1 MTTKQNSYW
10 KVATLVLLLAA
21 FQTQASVQT
30 TMPDIYSELAP
41 AGTREEVSAS
51 LNEFIDPF
59 SGGLTISHEDLVVP
73 GNGGLDIKIQRTY
86 SSNNVYKSRITD
98 NSGPELHN
106 LVNRSPTGLG
116 WTMHFGKVTRD
127 NAYGCSP
134 TSTEGID
141 NLNNPIFEAPDGS
154 QQIFHYNNSSQ
165 NGINATWV
173 SKNHW
178 VAYCSSD
185 NFRVISPEGIKYYM
199 GLRLEEGQPYGSSD
213 NMVWYTTKVTDPNGN
228 YYDIEYDSGPT
239 DENLIIDYID
249 ASDGRRINFGYVGIS
264 SGVPRLSQ
272 ISLVQ
277 GPTWNYHYTSLGT
290 GQGHYLLDYVTRPD
304 GSRWEY
310 DYHSFSGGTAGDNVL
325 EEITYPYGG
334 TTRYAYDYKCLGYV
348 SCINH
353 SDRAYSLVV
362 DTKTTGGRDVDAGT
376 WNYDYAPNNNE
387 TNLTTVYFP
396 GGRYVYEHYGLR
408 WAIQHPTSQLLW
420 RVGLLK
426 SKRTYNGSSLIQTE
440 SYAYD
445 NMIVSY
451 EDYMRPPYTDG
462 FYPFEDN
469 ETRAPRLTQKTIN
482 RDGRNYVTSYQNFT
496 DNINPHR
503 IVTSGQVSRTT
514 TLTYFP
520 RSNGQNIVSRVE
532 DEDFGGTNREINR
545 SFDTEGNMTM
555 EEIYGVRNTYL
566 YDGEGN
572 VSRRTNERG
581 HRWDYSR
588 YERGIART
596 EDHPTNIDISR
607 EVDAHGM
614 IEYEEDGRGNRTDYD
629 YDGLGRITSVDFP
642 RSNSAAASISW
653 SSTSRSVSRGNYS
666 ENTVFDGFGRPSCLR
681 RENVYINYDYDEHGR
696 LIFESYPGSSCTSSI
711 GTSYQYD
718 ALDRLTRMTHN
729 GGSYVSYTYLTDNKV
744 RVRDER
750 AHNTTYSYRSYGDP
764 DQKEL
769 IRIESPESI
778 TTVIGRNEI
787 GQVTSVSQGGET
799 RTYNYTNSSNP
810 FLYSEIHPETG
821 TTTYGRDAVGNMTS
835 KRVGSSATTTYT
847 YDGLNQLTYIN
858 HPSGTPDIDM
868 NYDRAGNL
876 DNITVVGGNSE
887 KNFYYDDNDNL
898 YREQQVI
905 AGRTYNIYYTYDN
918 LDHLATLRYP
928 GGQLITFNPDDL
940 GRPNTAFPYVHNV
953 DYFRNGMVQ
962 RLDYANGRYIINTQD
977 SRQRLRDIDLS
988 GGAVN
993 LRYIYDAA
1001 NNTTQITD
1009 YQDSSRTRNLGYD
1022 DVNRLDSASGI
1033 WGSGSINY
1041 RSGSATNID
1050 SKTIGSQSISYNYS
1064 SNRLSSVSGLPGGTR
1079 SYTYDEYGNIASK
1092 TGGLEYIF
1100 DDASN
1105 LRTIELANSVIRSYD
1120 YDGLKNKVRTT
1131 QNGASTIHIY
1141 SKSGQLLADHNAS
1154 GVALKEYAYVGDKLV
1169 ANVIKSG
1176 APPPNTNQNTPIP
1189 INLNQVDTNSYG
1201 WGYGNSNHKDHLIVS
1216 FDKPNTDVRFCAV
1229 GLHISN
1235 STEVRVELNGAF
1247 LGYMDVGMS
1256 KETCFDIAESQF
1268 ITGTNQIK
1276 FVQAVSGNI
1285 WGVTNIRIGNVVM
1298 PPILFLL
1305 LGDE

>member
-1 MTTKQNSYW
+1 MTTKQNNCW
-10 KVATLVLLLAA
+10 KVAIAGFLLAA

-127 NAYGCSP
+127 NSLGCSP
-134 TSTEGID
+134 SSNESQNSLD
-141 NLNNPIFEAPDGS
+141 NPIFEAPDGS
-154 QQIFHYNNSSQ
+154 QQILHYNNSSQ

-173 SKNHW
+173 TKKHW
-178 VAYCSSD
+178 VAYCSSG

-213 NMVWYTTKVTDPNGN
+213 NYVWYTTKVTDPNGN

-249 ASDGRRINFGYVGIS
+249 ASDGRRINFGYYDITDADV
-264 SGVPRLSQ
+264 RLRS
-272 ISLVQ
+272 ISLVG
-277 GPTWNYHYTSLGT
+277 GPTWRYYYDSLNA

-304 GSRWEY
+304 GSRWQY
-310 DYHSFSGGTAGDNVL
+310 DYHSYSGTGTAGDNVL

-334 TTRYAYDYKCLGYV
+334 TTRYTYDYECLGYV
-348 SCINH
+348 SC
-353 SDRAYSLVV
+353 SSAYTDRAYSLVV
-362 DTKTTGGRDVDAGT
+362 DRKTTGGRDVDAGT

-440 SYAYD
+440 SYTYD

-451 EDYMRPPYTDG
+451 EDYSRPPYSDG
-462 FYPFEDN
+462 FFPFDDN

-520 RSNGQNIVSRVE
+520 RTNGQNIVSRVE

-545 SFDTEGNMTM
+545 TFDTEGNMTM

-572 VSRRTNERG
+572 VSRRTNERSQ
-581 HRWDYSR
+581 RWNYSR
-588 YERGIART
+588 YERGVART
-596 EDHPTNIDISR
+596 ESQPAGVSISR
-607 EVDAHGM
+607 TVDDLGGVDS
-614 IEYEEDGRGNRTDYD
+614 ETNGRNYTTDYD

-642 RSNSAAASISW
+642 RGSTASISW
-653 SSTSRSVSRGNYS
+653 SSTTRTVTRGGYY
-666 ENTVFDGFGRPSCLR
+666 ERTEFDGFGRPSCLR
-681 RENVYINYDYDEHGR
+681 QENVYINYDYDEHGR
-696 LIFESYPGSSCTSSI
+696 LVFESYPGSSCGAST

-718 ALDRLTRMTHN
+718 ALDRLTRMTHSD
-729 GGSYVSYTYLTDNKV
+729 GSYVSYTYLNDNEV

-769 IRIESPESI
+769 MRIESPESI
-778 TTVIGRNEI
+778 TTDIARNEI
-787 GQVTSVSQGGET
+787 GQITSVSQGGLT
-799 RTYNYTNSSNP
+799 RTYRYTNSSNP

-847 YDGLNQLTYIN
+847 YDGLNRLTYIN

-868 NYDRAGNL
+868 NYDEAGNL
-876 DNITVVGGNSE
+876 VKIVAVGGNSS
-887 KNFYYDDNDNL
+887 KDFYYDANDNMW
-898 YREQQVI
+898 RERQAI
-905 AGRTYNIYYTYDN
+905 AGVTYYVDYTYDS
-918 LDHLATLRYP
+918 LDNLATLRYP
-928 GGQLITFNPDDL
+928 SGQIVTFNPDDL
-940 GRPNTAFPYVHNV
+940 GRPTSVFPYVHDV
-953 DYFRNGMVQ
+953 DYFRNGTVQ
-962 RLDYANGRYIINTQD
+962 RLDYANGRYIINTLD

-993 LRYIYDAA
+993 LRYSYDAA

-1009 YQDSSRTRNLGYD
+1009 YQNSARTRNLGYD
-1022 DVNRLDSASGI
+1022 DINRLESASGL

-1041 RSGSATNID
+1041 RSGSATNIS
-1050 SKTIGSQSISYNYS
+1050 SKNIGTQSISYNYS
-1064 SNRLSSVSGLPGGTR
+1064 SNRVSSVSGLPGGTR
-1079 SYTYDEYGNIASK
+1079 SYTYDHYGNIASK

-1131 QNGASTIHIY
+1131 QNSVSTIHIY

-1154 GVALKEYAYVGDKLV
+1154 GVALKEYAYLNGKLV
-1169 ANVIKSG
+1169 AKIAKSG
-1176 APPPNTNQNTPIP
+1176 APPPNTNQNTPVP
-1189 INLNQVDTNSYG
+1189 LVLNQVNTNTYG
-1201 WGYGNSNHKDHLIVS
+1201 WGYGNSNHRDHLIVS
-1216 FDKPNTDVRFCAV
+1216 FDDPNRNVKFCAV
-1229 GLHISN
+1229 GLHISY

-1247 LGYMDVGMS
+1247 LGYMDVGNNV
-1256 KETCFDIAESQF
+1256 ETCFDIAESQF
-1268 ITGTNQIK
+1268 IAGTNQIK